1 MSRIIEN
8 LKEKLLDEA
17 CKQIDTYGH
26 SAMTIRSISK
36 ACGVAVGTV
45 YNYYA
50 SKDEILEAYF
60 FRKWNKCV
68 EAIYFISRYSRT
80 YDAVIHCIYD
90 QIKLFEAEHA
100 FLFEDESVSHVI
112 ESAMY
117 RFQGLMSRQLA
128 QPLRKYCASEIES
141 EIVAEALLIWIRTG
155 KSFEDIYKNVVK
167 LVDRT

>member
-17 CKQIDTYGH
+17 CKQIDTNGY
-26 SAMTIRSISK
+26 SAMTIQSISK

-60 FRKWNKCV
+60 FKKWNKCV
-68 EAIYFISRYSRT
+68 ETIYIVSKYSRS
-80 YDAVIHCIYD
+80 YDAVVHCIYD
-90 QIKLFEAEHA
+90 QIKQFEREHA
-100 FLFEDESVSHVI
+100 FLLQDETASRVI
-112 ESAMY
+112 ESVMY

-128 QPLRKYCASEIES
+128 QPLRKYCANEIEA
-141 EIVAEALLIWIRTG
+141 EIIAEALLIWIKTG
-155 KSFEDIYKNVVK
+155 KSFENIYKNIVK
-167 LVDRT
+167 LVDPC